1 MTAGRKRGTGA
12 RITQRASCACAGR
25 RCRKITGCED
35 KKALESA
42 IKKKQKRLLNL
53 FKGIEKTKQKLVLGL
68 IERAAFM
75 RVQLDELED
84 DLNTYG
90 WTEWFSQGDQ
100 EPYKRKRPE
109 AEVYNQTNGNYQKI
123 IRQLTDLLPKSVEA
137 PPDDGFDSFV
147 TSRET

>member
-1 MTAGRKRGTGA
+1 MRT
-12 RITQRASCACAGR
+12 
-25 RCRKITGCED
+25 

-42 IKKKQKRLLNL
+42 IKKEQRRLLKL
-53 FKGIEKTKQKLVLGL
+53 FKGIEETKRSLVLGL
-68 IERAAFM
+68 VERAAFM
-75 RVQLDELED
+75 RVQLDALED

-123 IRQLTDLLPKSVEA
+123 IRQLTDLLPKSDAV

>member
-1 MTAGRKRGTGA
+1 MK
-12 RITQRASCACAGR
+12 
-25 RCRKITGCED
+25 
-35 KKALESA
+35 
-42 IKKKQKRLLNL
+42 L
-53 FKGIEKTKQKLVLGL
+53 FSGIEETKKKLVLGL
-68 IERAAFM
+68 IECAAFM

-100 EPYKRKRPE
+100 KPYKRKRPE

-137 PPDDGFDSFV
+137 PSDDGFDSFV

>member
-1 MTAGRKRGTGA
+1 MK
-12 RITQRASCACAGR
+12 
-25 RCRKITGCED
+25 
-35 KKALESA
+35 
-42 IKKKQKRLLNL
+42 L
-53 FKGIEKTKQKLVLGL
+53 FSGIEETKQKLVLGL

-137 PPDDGFDSFV
+137 PSDDGFDSFV

>member
-1 MTAGRKRGTGA
+1 MA
-12 RITQRASCACAGR
+12 
-25 RCRKITGCED
+25 GCED
-35 KKALESA
+35 KKALERK
-42 IKKKQKRLLNL
+42 IKKEQKRLLEL
-53 FKGIEKTKQKLVLGL
+53 FQDIEPTKKELVLGL
-68 IERAAFM
+68 IERAAFI

-109 AEVYNQTNGNYQKI
+109 AEVYNQTGGNYQKI
-123 IRQLTDLLPKSVEA
+123 IRQLTDLLPKSVDV
-137 PPDDGFDSFV
+137 PPDDGFEAFV